1 MQTITKALLLEH
13 HAGRTTSLQARL
25 IEEWLKDPQHEVIYY
40 QTLFEW
46 ESTYPQYVADTT
58 SALERFRQVMDEPL
72 STPVPAALLPART
85 GWRLFSPWLVAA
97 SLILFIGVTGWL
109 FREPILYQSYTTHFG
124 QLKTVQLPDGSQV
137 ILNAN
142 SSLRVPRTVLG
153 QALTFDRDR
162 IVTLAGEATFR
173 VTHTHDNRRFVVRT
187 GRELDVEVLGT
198 EFVVFNRARATR
210 VALLTGSV
218 KLRSLKPNAHR
229 REWLMRP
236 GELATWQPNGTVQV
250 SAVARPVDEVAWTE
264 HRFVFNNTPLREVG
278 YMIRENYGLNVAIKD
293 VRLAE
298 RMVTGTFDA
307 DSADELLRVLQE
319 LLGINVARQR
329 NRVYFSEK

>member
-13 HAGRTTSLQARL
+13 HAGRTTPLQVRL
-25 IEEWLKDPQHEVIYY
+25 IEEWLKDPNNQALYY

-46 ESTYPQYVADTT
+46 ESTYPQYVADTD
-58 SALERFRQVMDEPL
+58 SALAHFRRVMDEP
-72 STPVPAALLPART
+72 TAAPAPLASSPFRP
-85 GWRLFSPWLVAA
+85 GWRLLSPWLIAA
-97 SLILFIGVTGWL
+97 SLFLLLGLGGWL
-109 FREPILYQSYTTHFG
+109 FQERILYRTYATRFG
-124 QLKTVQLPDGSQV
+124 QLKTVLLADGSRV
-137 ILNAN
+137 VLNAN

-153 QALTFDRDR
+153 QELSVGKDRV
-162 IVTLAGEATFR
+162 VTLTGEATFR
-173 VTHTHDNRRFVVRT
+173 VVHTQDNKRFVVKT

-210 VALLTGSV
+210 VALLTGQV
-218 KLRSLKPNAHR
+218 KLRSLLTNVPR

-236 GELATWQPNGTVQV
+236 GELATWQPNGTVKV
-250 SAVARPVDEVAWTE
+250 SSVDKPVDEIAWTE
-264 HRFVFNNTPLREVG
+264 HRFVFNNTPLREIG
-278 YMIRENYGLNVAIKD
+278 YMIQENYGLNVAIKD
-293 VRLAE
+293 ARLAE

-307 DSADELLRVLQE
+307 DSADELLRVLRE

>member
-13 HAGRTTSLQARL
+13 HAGRTTPLQVRL
-25 IEEWLKDPQHEVIYY
+25 IEDWLKDPQHQVIYY

-46 ESTYPQYVADTT
+46 ESTYPQYVADTD
-58 SALERFRQVMDEPL
+58 SALERFRQVMNEPI
-72 STPVPAALLPART
+72 SAPLPATPSPVRT
-85 GWRLFSPWLVAA
+85 GWRLLSPWLVAA
-97 SLILFIGVTGWL
+97 SLTLLIGLIGWL
-109 FREPILYQSYTTHFG
+109 FREPILYQTYVTHFG
-124 QLKTVQLPDGSQV
+124 QLKTVQLSDGSQV
-137 ILNAN
+137 VLNSN

-153 QALTFDRDR
+153 QALTLVQDR
-162 IVTLAGEATFR
+162 IVTLTGEATFR

-218 KLRSLKPNAHR
+218 KLRSLAPSTAQ

-250 SAVARPVDEVAWTE
+250 SSVARPVDEVAWTE

-278 YMIRENYGLNVAIKD
+278 YMIQENYGLNVAIKD
-293 VRLAE
+293 ARLAE

-307 DSADELLRVLQE
+307 DSADELLRVLRE
-319 LLGINVARQR
+319 LLGINVTRQR
-329 NRVYFSEK
+329 NRIYFSEK